1 MYLEVISVRS
11 IYCPKCDKRVE
22 TEVKEVTVP
31 LTVKK
36 VAVRAR
42 QLKAACPLCGELI
55 ADEEISRANLE
66 SAFAAYRAEEHL
78 LSSEEIREAYAK
90 YGLTQKS
97 FGILLNLGG
106 ATLSRYEHGALQTRQ
121 IDAAIRRAAQPEN
134 MLALLDEHMGEIPA
148 NQAESARQ
156 IAHSLTRNEKRE
168 FAFEGT
174 DPGNFR
180 LALSDEAPNPR
191 NGFRKLDWERVAQMI
206 VFMATY
212 CASLGK
218 TKLNK
223 ALFYSDYACF
233 VETSCSMSGL
243 VYARAPRGPIV
254 DQYGALFG
262 EMVRQG
268 YLAEE
273 QVFIGP
279 VDATVYK
286 PNREF
291 DSSLFTKQE
300 LAILEKVAE
309 FVNSFDTADKLS
321 EYSHNEKLWIENDD
335 GRPLS
340 YLDAYEL
347 NDLERFIET

>member
-1 MYLEVISVRS
+1 MKS

-22 TEVKEVTVP
+22 TEIKETMAS
-31 LTVKK
+31 LTVRK
-36 VAVRAR
+36 VGVRAH
-42 QLKAACPLCGELI
+42 QLQAICPNCGEMI

-66 SAFAAYRAEEHL
+66 SAFAAYRVEEHL
-78 LSSEEIREAYAK
+78 LLPEEIREAYAK

-106 ATLSRYEHGALQTRQ
+106 ATLSRYEHGALQTKQ
-121 IDAAIRRAAQPEN
+121 IDAAIRQASQPEN
-134 MLALLDEHMGEIPA
+134 LLALLDEHVGEIPI

-156 IAHSLTRNEKRE
+156 MAHSLMRNGKRE
-168 FAFEGT
+168 CTFEGSE
-174 DPGNFR
+174 PGNFR

-191 NGFRKLDWERVAQMI
+191 NGFRKLDWERVIQMI
-206 VFMATY
+206 IFMATY
-212 CASLGK
+212 CALLGK

-268 YLAEE
+268 YLTEE
-273 QVFIGP
+273 QVYIGL

-321 EYSHNEKLWIENDD
+321 KYSHNEKLWIENDD